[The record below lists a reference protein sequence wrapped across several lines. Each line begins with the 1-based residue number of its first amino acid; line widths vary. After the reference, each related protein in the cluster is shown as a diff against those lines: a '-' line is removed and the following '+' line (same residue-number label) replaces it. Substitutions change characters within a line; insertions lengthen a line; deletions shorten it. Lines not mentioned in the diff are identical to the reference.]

1 MIDDIGQLMAWE
13 DGALTEEEEA
23 ALFQRLVNDGRAW
36 SLQGMYG
43 RRAAQLIKQGKV
55 TQNANRD

>member
-43 RRAAQLIKQGKV
+43 RRAMQLINQGKV
-55 TQNANRD
+55 TRNATND